1 VASDLLLERNMQT
14 FERYL
19 KRWRDAGLI
28 DDATESS
35 IRAYE
40 SEDARPSGR
49 RWQVILA
56 LVMGGI
62 LLGAG
67 VLLFVAANW
76 DDVSPGWR
84 LTLVLAMLA
93 LFHGAGIVAKE
104 RFSGFAM
111 TMHALGTVA
120 AGAAIAL
127 VGQIFNMQEHW
138 PAAVM
143 LWALCAL
150 AGWWLLGDQF
160 QQTLSLLL
168 LPAWLISE
176 WMYRASV
183 YRGSEVY
190 LERMIAV
197 LAVVYLTGFLHSRK
211 RVVFGILFGVS
222 AIFLCI
228 CVRLLAD
235 GWQYYGYGHHDWGF
249 LPLHLR
255 LVAFVILIFTLGF
268 GWYLGKQSGVPA
280 GVAAVMAFVLPWAQ
294 TVVVAEGWNGQTWKH
309 SEANLFAYALV
320 SATAFF
326 LAWWGV
332 REGSKALI
340 NYGIAAFALTVM
352 WFYFSSLMDKLGR
365 SLGLIMLGVLFLA
378 GGWLL
383 EKMRRKLV
391 GSIPEVAL

>member
-1 VASDLLLERNMQT
+1 MQT
-14 FERYL
+14 LERYL
-19 KRWRDAGLI
+19 VRWRTAGLI
-28 DDATESS
+28 DEVTESS

-40 SEDARPSGR
+40 SADARPSGR

-56 LVMGGI
+56 LVLGGI

-93 LFHGAGIVAKE
+93 LFHGAGIAAKE
-104 RFSGFAM
+104 RFSGFA
-111 TMHALGTVA
+111 TAMHALGTIA

-160 QQTLSLLL
+160 QQTLALLL
-168 LPAWLISE
+168 VPAWLISE

-183 YRGSEVY
+183 YDGAQVY
-190 LERMIAV
+190 LARMIAV
-197 LAVVYLTGFLHSRK
+197 LAAVYLTGYLHSRR
-211 RVVFGILFGVS
+211 RVVFGILFGV
-222 AIFLCI
+222 AAVALCI
-228 CVRLLAD
+228 SVAILAH
-235 GWQYYGYGHHDWGF
+235 GWEYYYYGYGHNWGF

-255 LVAFVILIFTLGF
+255 VVAFVILLLTVGL
-268 GWYLGKQSGVPA
+268 GWYLGRQSLVPA
-280 GVAAVMAFVLPWAQ
+280 GVVAGVAFVLPWAQ
-294 TVVVAEGWNGQTWKH
+294 KVVESEGWRGQTWKH
-309 SEANLFAYALV
+309 SEASLLAYALV
-320 SATAFF
+320 AATAVF

-332 REGSKALI
+332 REGSKVLV

-352 WFYFSSLMDKLGR
+352 WFYFSSIMDKLGR

-391 GSIPEVAL
+391 GSIPEVAV

>member
-1 VASDLLLERNMQT
+1 MQG

-19 KRWRDAGLI
+19 VRWRGAGLI
-28 DDATESS
+28 DEATETS

-40 SEDARPSGR
+40 SADARPSGR

-104 RFSGFAM
+104 RFSGFAT

-143 LWALCAL
+143 LWAVCAL

-168 LPAWLISE
+168 VPAWLISE

-183 YRGSEVY
+183 YDGAQVY
-190 LERMIAV
+190 LARMIAV
-197 LAVVYLTGFLHSRK
+197 LAAVYLTGFLHSRK

-222 AIFLCI
+222 AVVLCI
-228 CVRLLAD
+228 CVGVLSE
-235 GWQYYGYGHHDWGF
+235 GWMYYFYGQHQWGF
-249 LPLHLR
+249 LPAPLR
-255 LVAFVILIFTLGF
+255 VIALVILLVTVGF
-268 GWYLGKQSGVPA
+268 GWYIGRKSVVPA
-280 GVAAVMAFVLPWAQ
+280 GVVAVMAFVLPWAQ
-294 TVVVAEGWNGQTWKH
+294 TVVESEGWRGQMWKH
-309 SEANLFAYALV
+309 SEASLFAYVLV
-320 SATAFF
+320 ATTAVF

-332 REGSKALI
+332 REGNKALI

-352 WFYFSSLMDKLGR
+352 WFYFSSVMNKLGR

-391 GSIPEVAL
+391 GSISEVAA

>member
-1 VASDLLLERNMQT
+1 MQS

-19 KRWRDAGLI
+19 VRWREAGLI
-28 DDATESS
+28 DEGTESS
-35 IRAYE
+35 IRAFE
-40 SEDARPSGR
+40 SSEAQPSGR

-56 LVMGGI
+56 LAMGGI

-67 VLLFVAANW
+67 VFLFVAANW
-76 DDVSPGWR
+76 DDASPGLR

-93 LFHGAGIVAKE
+93 LFHGAGLVARE
-104 RFSGFAM
+104 RFAGFAT
-111 TMHALGTVA
+111 TMHALGTLA

-150 AGWWLLGDQF
+150 AGWWLLDDQF

-168 LPAWLISE
+168 VPSWLISE

-183 YRGSEVY
+183 YQGSEVY
-190 LERMIAV
+190 LSRMIAV
-197 LAVVYLTGFLHSRK
+197 LAAVYLIGFLHSRK

-222 AIFLCI
+222 GIVLCG
-228 CVRLLAD
+228 CVSALSE
-235 GWQYYGYGHHDWGF
+235 GWAYYGYGSHQWSF

-255 LVAFVILIFTLGF
+255 LAAFVILMLTVGF
-268 GWYLGKQSGVPA
+268 GWFVGKQSVVPA
-280 GVAAVMAFVLPWAQ
+280 LIVAAMVFVLPWAQ
-294 TVVVAEGWNGQTWKH
+294 TVVEDEGYRGQMWKH
-309 SEANLFAYALV
+309 SEANLFAYLLV
-320 SATAFF
+320 AATAAF

-332 REGSKALI
+332 REESKALV
-340 NYGIAAFALTVM
+340 NYGIAVFALTVM
-352 WFYFSSLMDKLGR
+352 WFYFSSIMDKLGR

-378 GGWLL
+378 GGWFL

-391 GSIPEVAL
+391 ASIPEVTA

>member
-1 VASDLLLERNMQT
+1 MQG

-19 KRWRDAGLI
+19 VRWSAAGLI
-28 DDATESS
+28 DETTGAS
-35 IRAYE
+35 IRAFE
-40 SEDARPSGR
+40 SADARPRGR

-56 LVMGGI
+56 LVVGGI

-84 LTLVLAMLA
+84 LTLVLVMLA
-93 LFHGAGIVAKE
+93 LFHGVGIAAKE
-104 RFSGFAM
+104 RFSGFA
-111 TMHALGTVA
+111 TAMHALGTIA

-160 QQTLSLLL
+160 QQTLTLLL
-168 LPAWLISE
+168 VPAWLISE

-183 YRGSEVY
+183 YDGAQVY
-190 LERMIAV
+190 LARVVAV
-197 LAVVYLTGFLHSRK
+197 LAAVYLTGFLHSQK
-211 RVVFGILFGVS
+211 RVVFGILFGAS
-222 AIFLCI
+222 AAVLCI
-228 CVRLLAD
+228 CVGSLSQ
-235 GWQYYGYGHHDWGF
+235 GWMYYGYGQHQWGF
-249 LPLHLR
+249 LPVHLR
-255 LVAFVILIFTLGF
+255 VVAFVILLLTLGF
-268 GWYLGKQSGVPA
+268 GWVVGRQSLVPA
-280 GVAAVMAFVLPWAQ
+280 GLVAVVAFVLPWAQ
-294 TVVVAEGWNGQTWKH
+294 TVVESEGWRGQTWKH
-309 SEANLFAYALV
+309 SEASLFAYVLV
-320 SATAFF
+320 AATAVF

-352 WFYFSSLMDKLGR
+352 WFYFSSIMDKLGR

>member
-1 VASDLLLERNMQT
+1 MQT

-19 KRWRDAGLI
+19 NRWRDAGLI
-28 DDATESS
+28 DEATASS

-40 SEDARPSGR
+40 SADTRPSGR

-56 LVMGGI
+56 LVLGGI

-104 RFSGFAM
+104 RFAGFAT
-111 TMHALGTVA
+111 TMHAVGTVA

-168 LPAWLISE
+168 VPAWLISE
-176 WMYRASV
+176 WMDRASV
-183 YRGSEVY
+183 YDGAQVY
-190 LERMIAV
+190 LARMIAV
-197 LAVVYLTGFLHSRK
+197 LAAVYLTGFLHSRR

-222 AIFLCI
+222 AIALCV
-228 CVRLLAD
+228 CVGILSD
-235 GWQYYGYGHHDWGF
+235 GWTYYRYGQHQWGF
-249 LPLHLR
+249 LPAHLR
-255 LVAFVILIFTLGF
+255 VIVFVILLLTVGF
-268 GWYLGKQSGVPA
+268 GWFVGRRSVVPA
-280 GVAAVMAFVLPWAQ
+280 GVVALMVFVLPWAQ
-294 TVVVAEGWNGQTWKH
+294 SVVESEGFQGYRLKH

-320 SATAFF
+320 AATAVF

-332 REGSKALI
+332 REGSKVMV
-340 NYGIAAFALTVM
+340 NYGIAVFALTVM
-352 WFYFSSLMDKLGR
+352 WFYFSSIMDKLGR
-365 SLGLIMLGVLFLA
+365 SLGLIMLGVLFLV

-391 GSIPEVAL
+391 GSIPEVAA

>member
-1 VASDLLLERNMQT
+1 MQT

-19 KRWRDAGLI
+19 NRWRGAGLI
-28 DDATESS
+28 DEATEAS
-35 IRAYE
+35 IRAFE
-40 SEDARPSGR
+40 SADTRPSGR

-56 LVMGGI
+56 LVLGGI

-93 LFHGAGIVAKE
+93 LFHGAGLVAKE
-104 RFSGFAM
+104 RFAGFAT
-111 TMHALGTVA
+111 TMHALGTIA

-160 QQTLSLLL
+160 QQTLALLL
-168 LPAWLISE
+168 VPAWLISE

-183 YRGSEVY
+183 YDGAQVY
-190 LERMIAV
+190 LARMIV
-197 LAVVYLTGFLHSRK
+197 ILAAVYLTGFLHSRR
-211 RVVFGILFGVS
+211 RVVFGILFGVAAVALS
-222 AIFLCI
+222 INVAI
-228 CVRLLAD
+228 LAH
-235 GWQYYGYGHHDWGF
+235 GWEYYYYGYGHHWGF

-255 LVAFVILIFTLGF
+255 VVAFVILLLTVGL
-268 GWYLGKQSGVPA
+268 GWYLGRQSVVPA
-280 GVAAVMAFVLPWAQ
+280 GVLAVVAFVLPWAQ
-294 TVVVAEGWNGQTWKH
+294 KVVESEGWRGQTWKH
-309 SEANLFAYALV
+309 SEASLFAYVLV
-320 SATAFF
+320 AATAFF

-352 WFYFSSLMDKLGR
+352 WFYFSSIMDKLGR

-391 GSIPEVAL
+391 GSIPEVAV

>member
-1 VASDLLLERNMQT
+1 
-14 FERYL
+14 
-19 KRWRDAGLI
+19 
-28 DDATESS
+28 
-35 IRAYE
+35 
-40 SEDARPSGR
+40 
-49 RWQVILA
+49 
-56 LVMGGI
+56 MGGI

-84 LTLVLAMLA
+84 LTLVMAMLA
-93 LFHGAGIVAKE
+93 LFHGAGAVAKE
-104 RFSGFAM
+104 RFSGFAT

-168 LPAWLISE
+168 VPAWLISE

-183 YRGSEVY
+183 YDGAQVY
-190 LERMIAV
+190 LARMIAA
-197 LAVVYLTGFLHSRK
+197 LAAVYLTGFLHSRK
-211 RVVFGILFGVS
+211 RVVFGILFAVS
-222 AIFLCI
+222 AVVLCI
-228 CVRLLAD
+228 CVGVLSE
-235 GWQYYGYGHHDWGF
+235 GWMYYGYGQHQWGF
-249 LPLHLR
+249 LPAHLR
-255 LVAFVILIFTLGF
+255 VIAFVILLLTFGF
-268 GWYLGKQSGVPA
+268 GWYLGRKSVVPA
-280 GVAAVMAFVLPWAQ
+280 GVVAVMAFVLPWAQ
-294 TVVVAEGWNGQTWKH
+294 SVVEADAFQGRMWKH

-320 SATAFF
+320 ATTAIF
-326 LAWWGV
+326 LALWGV

-352 WFYFSSLMDKLGR
+352 WFYFSSIMDKLGR